1 MISLP
6 RLISRRAELKYEKRK
21 DLGLALSHI
30 VEREAGAWQAFR

>member
-21 DLGLALSHI
+21 GLGLALNQI
-30 VEREAGAWQAFR
+30 VGKEVGA